1 MKETNLRYRWTALL
15 PIAIAIG
22 ILLVPVPQGL
32 SPHAWYYFAIFSGL
46 IAALVVEPLPSPA
59 VAFIT
64 VTLVALLSPWVL
76 FDPADLAKPQFSLPT
91 QTLNWAL
98 HGFSESTVW
107 LVFGAFM
114 FALGYE
120 KTGLGRRIALLLV
133 KTLGRKT
140 LTLGYATTF
149 ADALLAPATPSNT
162 ARSAGTIFPIVRN
175 LPPLYDSQPH
185 EPSARKL
192 GGYIMWVT
200 FAAGCITSSLFMTA
214 CAPNFLALGFVK
226 RELNVEINYLQWM
239 VASLPWALPMMLLLP
254 VITYFLYP
262 PELKRGD
269 EVVTWAA
276 EELKRMGRLSVREA
290 ILLVLVLIAIC
301 LWVFAE
307 KFFAGATVAL
317 LMIAFMLIFR
327 VVSWQDMAGN
337 RDAWTVLVLLGS
349 LVTLAGGLSQTG
361 FIKWFAA
368 TIQPHVSGY
377 SPTVTIMA
385 LVATYFCAHYMF
397 ASLTAHTTA
406 LMPVMLGVG
415 KAVPGLPLDKL
426 GLALAMTTGI
436 MGVITP
442 YATGPGL
449 AYYES
454 GYLPSAHFWGLGTA
468 FGIIWLAALMFI
480 GVPLL
485 MAR

>member
-1 MKETNLRYRWTALL
+1 MKETDLKYGWTAFL
-15 PIAIAIG
+15 PIVIAIS
-22 ILLVPVPQGL
+22 IALMPMPQGL
-32 SPHAWYYFAIFSGL
+32 SPHAWYYFAIFAGL

-59 VAFIT
+59 VALIT
-64 VTLVALLSPWVL
+64 VTIVAVLSPWVL
-76 FDPADLAKPQFSLPT
+76 FSPADFAKPEFRLPT
-91 QTLNWAL
+91 QALSWAL

-120 KTGLGRRIALLLV
+120 KTGLGRRIALILV
-133 KTLGRKT
+133 KALGKNT

-175 LPPLYDSQPH
+175 LPPLYDSQPY
-185 EPSARKL
+185 EASARKV
-192 GGYIMWVT
+192 GSYIMWVT

-214 CAPNFLALGFVK
+214 CAPNFLALGFIK

-239 VASLPWALPMMLLLP
+239 LASVPWALPMMLLLP
-254 VITYFLYP
+254 ILAYVFYP
-262 PELKRGD
+262 PQIKRGE
-269 EVVTWAA
+269 EVPTWAA
-276 EELKRMGRLSVREA
+276 EELNRMGKLSVRET
-290 ILLVLVLIAIC
+290 ILLVLVLIAIF

-307 KFFAGATVAL
+307 SHFAGATVAL
-317 LMIAFMLIFR
+317 FVIAFMLVFR
-327 VVSWQDMAGN
+327 VVTWQEMAGN
-337 RDAWTVLVLLGS
+337 HAAWTVLVLLGS

-368 TIQPHVSGY
+368 AVQPYVSGY
-377 SPTVTIMA
+377 SPTITIMA
-385 LVATYFCAHYMF
+385 LVAIYFFAHYMF

-442 YATGPGL
+442 YATRHRAL
-449 AYYES
+449 
-454 GYLPSAHFWGLGTA
+454 GLGFTF
-468 FGIIWLAALMFI
+468 FGLHVRLEVAEPWALLVGRENMQPITF
-480 GVPLL
+480 
-485 MAR
+485 